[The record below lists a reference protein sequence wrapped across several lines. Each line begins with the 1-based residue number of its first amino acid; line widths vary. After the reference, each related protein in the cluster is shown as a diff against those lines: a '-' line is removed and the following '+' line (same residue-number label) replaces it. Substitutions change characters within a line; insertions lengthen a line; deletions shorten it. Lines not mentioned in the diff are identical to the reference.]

1 MNMLAGSSY
10 KLMQEAGMMKVV
22 SPVRKSVTR
31 KDLLVMCLVV
41 WVSSVQAIIFLPLK
55 EKLVF
60 PLLFFPIIPWLRWH
74 MLLPLV

>member
-1 MNMLAGSSY
+1 MHMLAGSSY

-60 PLLFFPIIPWLRWH
+60 PLLFFPIVPWLRWH